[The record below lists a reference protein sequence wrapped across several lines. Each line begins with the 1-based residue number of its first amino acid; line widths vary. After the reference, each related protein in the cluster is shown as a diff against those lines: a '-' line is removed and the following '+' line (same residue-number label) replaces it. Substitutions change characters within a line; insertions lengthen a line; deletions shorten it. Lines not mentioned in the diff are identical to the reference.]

1 MKNQNFNIGDKLLC
15 KIDVNKSYLT
25 LTKGVEYIILSAD
38 FDVLLSADIDVLY
51 YKYNIIDDTNKDF
64 YYIEEF
70 DDYFYTKNEVR
81 KIKLEKLKNEEAEY

>member
-1 MKNQNFNIGDKLLC
+1 MKKQNLNIGDKLLC

-25 LTKGVEYIILSAD
+25 LTKGVEYII
-38 FDVLLSADIDVLY
+38 LSADIDVLY

>member
-25 LTKGVEYIILSAD
+25 LTKGVEYII
-38 FDVLLSADIDVLY
+38 LSADIDVLY